1 MTQIIDS
8 AFVTKDVVVGGGTF
22 KQPSEQKAIGAGND
36 LLNGSVDIDGVVHVG
51 PRQAG
56 GANSAE
62 VGVVDALHVVVHVEA

>member
-51 PRQAG
+51 
-56 GANSAE
+56 AE
-62 VGVVDALHVVVHVEA
+62 AFDKGESTLIS